1 MHLSHHHFTTYL
13 QCKLGSSRSAFSDR
27 LPSPTKE
34 PFAVEKWPKT
44 VCLEADCLPNHP
56 TCCLYESFLARC
68 VITISTSQDHS
79 AWVAQLQIDPDLPVP
94 WCPMQHWRHF
104 CRRNS
109 SSQRPLEPESRSG
122 FSRSSICRFVWH
134 CAVCSGVAAR
144 NRRRYRNWHEHIEK
158 GRTRFKHPTP
168 MPELLSRNPNGSA
181 FDGKITESFVSS
193 SKEDPGIRS
202 SLRDWD
208 WDRLRTTFQWAS
220 VSELFWMRSF
230 GVAFLLAES
239 CRDPCKTITSSIKHN
254 KTAERHVK
262 PII

>member
-109 SSQRPLEPESRSG
+109 SSQRPFEPILRERERGRSTTILRKIRWPRVEKHVRPSG
-122 FSRSSICRFVWH
+122 KGLRFFLWHLWPSLNPLSIDSIGSTFMHTTKW
-134 CAVCSGVAAR
+134 AR
-144 NRRRYRNWHEHIEK
+144 EGCHVRVPKQILNDLWLN
-158 GRTRFKHPTP
+158 
-168 MPELLSRNPNGSA
+168 
-181 FDGKITESFVSS
+181 
-193 SKEDPGIRS
+193 
-202 SLRDWD
+202 
-208 WDRLRTTFQWAS
+208 TF
-220 VSELFWMRSF
+220 
-230 GVAFLLAES
+230 
-239 CRDPCKTITSSIKHN
+239 
-254 KTAERHVK
+254 
-262 PII
+262 

>member
-44 VCLEADCLPNHP
+44 VCLQADCLPNHP

-79 AWVAQLQIDPDLPVP
+79 AWVAQPQIDPDLPVP

-109 SSQRPLEPESRSG
+109 SSQRPFEPILREREG
-122 FSRSSICRFVWH
+122 GPPQLFE
-134 CAVCSGVAAR
+134 
-144 NRRRYRNWHEHIEK
+144 RYAGRGWKNTCDHLEK
-158 GRTRFKHPTP
+158 GWDFSLTSLTKF
-168 MPELLSRNPNGSA
+168 
-181 FDGKITESFVSS
+181 ESPLYWLYWVYFH
-193 SKEDPGIRS
+193 
-202 SLRDWD
+202 
-208 WDRLRTTFQWAS
+208 AY
-220 VSELFWMRSF
+220 
-230 GVAFLLAES
+230 
-239 CRDPCKTITSSIKHN
+239 N
-254 KTAERHVK
+254 
-262 PII
+262 